1 MSGPL
6 TNVTVLELAGIG
18 PGPFAGMMLA
28 DMGARVIRVDRIPSG
43 GGSPI
48 EAFLRNDSIV
58 DRGRESIAL
67 DMKDPRGVEA
77 VLQLVERA
85 DILIEGFRPG
95 VTERLGV
102 GPEVC
107 LARNPRL
114 VYGRMTGWGQ
124 TGPLAHVAGHDL
136 NYIALTGALHAMG
149 SKDRPPMPPLNLVG
163 DYGGGAMMLALGVVA
178 ALFEAQRSGQGQVVD
193 AAMTDG
199 VAALMAPIFGMM
211 AKGFWKDERQS
222 NILDGA
228 AHFYGSY
235 ECLDGRYISIGSI
248 EPQFYQ
254 LLLQRCAIDDPQ
266 FTGQW
271 SSDAWPEMRS
281 KLEPLFRLRTRD
293 QWCELLEGSD
303 VCFAPVL
310 SLNEAPLHPHNVARG
325 TFVESDGVV
334 QPAPAPRFERT
345 RSQLPPKAPEIGQD
359 SVKLLRELGHHEA
372 DIAAWV
378 DGKVVHQSVGPGE
391 Q

>member
-1 MSGPL
+1 MPGPL
-6 TNVTVLELAGIG
+6 NDVTVIELAGIG

-43 GGSPI
+43 GNSAI

-58 DRGRESIAL
+58 DRGRESIAI

-107 LARNPRL
+107 QARNPRL

-124 TGPLAHVAGHDL
+124 TGPLAHAAGHDL

-149 SKDRPPMPPLNLVG
+149 SEDRPPAPPLNLVG

-178 ALFEAQRSGQGQVVD
+178 ALFEAQRSGFGQVVD

-199 VAALMAPIFGMM
+199 VAALMAPIYGMM
-211 AKGFWKDERQS
+211 AKGFWTDERQS

-228 AHFYGSY
+228 AHFYCSY
-235 ECLDGRYISIGSI
+235 ECSDGRYVSIAAI

-254 LLLQRCAIDDPQ
+254 QLMQRCEIDDPQ

-271 SSDAWPEMRS
+271 DSDDWPALRS
-281 KLEPLFRLRTRD
+281 KLEKLFRLRTRD
-293 QWCELLEGSD
+293 QWCELLQGSD

-310 SLNEAPLHPHNVARG
+310 SMKEAPLHPHNVARG
-325 TFVESDGVV
+325 TFVESDGVI
-334 QPAPAPRFERT
+334 QPAPAPHFNRT
-345 RSQLPPKAPEIGQD
+345 RSQLPPKAPEIGRD
-359 SVKLLRELGHHEA
+359 SVKLLRELGHREA
-372 DIAAWV
+372 AIAAWV
-378 DGKVVHQSVGPGE
+378 DGGVVHQSAGQRG
-391 Q
+391 